1 MKEWNDGG
9 VLNGILFI
17 NLGIKIGFIYNW
29 NINVMVYMFM
39 KIFVLIFLVMK
50 CICFM
55 LLEVKWI

>member
-1 MKEWNDGG
+1 M
-9 VLNGILFI
+9 VFCLF

-29 NINVMVYMFM
+29 NNNVMVYMFM

-55 LLEVKWI
+55 LLEVK